1 MAYFETAEFSS
12 TALRKTILHFLAAD
26 PCFRVFQLHCYLFST
41 SSDSLA
47 SFSLWQ
53 LFLHV
58 EMLNHEMLK
67 RVKVEESEEEGED
80 DKETLIESTDIADPV
95 KNAVDISIDAMKVEI
110 ELISYLQVN

>member
-1 MAYFETAEFSS
+1 
-12 TALRKTILHFLAAD
+12 
-26 PCFRVFQLHCYLFST
+26 
-41 SSDSLA
+41 
-47 SFSLWQ
+47 
-53 LFLHV
+53 
-58 EMLNHEMLK
+58 MLK